1 VSVAARKASLP
12 LRLAGASALCGTL
25 GIALVALL
33 SGSVDALDGSVET
46 LVGPLA
52 VGALGVLVGAVSV
65 GLAARTTND
74 ATRRAAEDALLLGRA
89 NETRVPLGAVSALD
103 ETATLARALA
113 ALRTKI
119 AEGRSRDARARAEAE
134 DADRYK
140 TDFLMAVSHEL
151 RTPLNAILGFA
162 DVLLRELDGP
172 LSEGAREDVAT
183 IQGAGSHLRDLFEDV
198 IDLSA
203 LASSRITLQRE
214 PVDVGPLLEETSRL
228 LEGQRRGKPI
238 ALRVVVADGTLRADA
253 DPKRVRQIVTNL
265 GTNALK
271 FTEQGEITFELS
283 GNEEHV
289 EIVVRDTGS
298 GITQAE
304 LETLFTE
311 YTQVGDVK
319 RRTRGTG
326 LGLAICK
333 QLSELHGG
341 SIKAESS
348 FGQGSAFIV
357 RLPTYHSRG
366 NT

>member
-1 VSVAARKASLP
+1 MAARKASLP
-12 LRLAGASALCGTL
+12 LRVAGASALSGTL
-25 GIALVALL
+25 GIALAALL
-33 SGSVDALDGSVET
+33 GGSVDA

-65 GLAARTTND
+65 GLAARTTRD
-74 ATRRAAEDALLLGRA
+74 AKRRAAEDALLLGRA
-89 NETRVPLGAVSALD
+89 TTETRVPLGAISALD
-103 ETATLARALA
+103 ETATLAQALA

-119 AEGRSRDARARAEAE
+119 AEGRARDARAREEAE
-134 DADRYK
+134 EADRYK
-140 TDFLMAVSHEL
+140 SDFLMAVSHEL

-162 DVLLRELDGP
+162 DVLMNELDGP

-183 IQGAGSHLRDLFEDV
+183 IHGAGSHLRDLFEDV

-214 PVDVGPLLEETSRL
+214 AVDVGALLEETSRL

-238 ALRVVVADGTLRADA
+238 ALRVVVAVGTPRADA
-253 DPKRVRQIVTNL
+253 DPPRVRQLVTNL

-271 FTEQGEITFELS
+271 FTEKGEIAFELS
-283 GNEEHV
+283 GTDEYV
-289 EIVVRDTGS
+289 EIIVRDTGS
-298 GITQAE
+298 GITRTE

-341 SIKAESS
+341 SIKAESA
-348 FGQGSAFIV
+348 FGQGSAFTV
-357 RLPTYHSRG
+357 RLPTYHTRG
-366 NT
+366 NA

>member
-1 VSVAARKASLP
+1 MAARKVGLP
-12 LRLAGASALCGTL
+12 LRVAGASALCGTL
-25 GIALVALL
+25 GIGLAVLL
-33 SGSVDALDGSVET
+33 GGSVDAI
-46 LVGPLA
+46 VGPLA
-52 VGALGVLVGAVSV
+52 VGAFGVLVGSVSV
-65 GLAARTTND
+65 GLAARTTRD
-74 ATRRAAEDALLLGRA
+74 AERRAAEDALLLGRA
-89 NETRVPLGAVSALD
+89 TDARVPLGAISALD

-119 AEGRSRDARARAEAE
+119 AEGRARDARAREEAE
-134 DADRYK
+134 EADRYK
-140 TDFLMAVSHEL
+140 SDFLMAVSHEL

-183 IQGAGSHLRDLFEDV
+183 IHGAGSHLRDLFEDV

-203 LASSRITLQRE
+203 LASSRVTLQRE
-214 PVDVGPLLEETSRL
+214 EVDVGPLLEETCRL
-228 LEGQRRGKPI
+228 LEGQRRGKPV
-238 ALRVVVADGTLRADA
+238 ALRVVVAEGTPRADA

-271 FTEQGEITFELS
+271 FTEQGEITFEAR
-283 GNEEHV
+283 GAEEWV

-298 GITQAE
+298 GITRSE
-304 LETLFTE
+304 LETLFIE
-311 YTQVGDVK
+311 YSQVGDVK

-341 SIKAESS
+341 SIKVESD
-348 FGQGSAFIV
+348 FGQGSAFVV
-357 RLPTYHSRG
+357 RLPMYRG
-366 NT
+366 PGKT